1 MEVTSSSSNS
11 SLGNSQ
17 VANSSGAALNEH
29 LNDLRSFL
37 GAEAGTEAHFLTTTV
52 GDDVLELDRK
62 AIGAV
67 FRKLKDS
74 GRYDLF
80 LDVTAVDRLTLDGPA
95 APKRFD
101 VVYHLMSTQTKR
113 RLRVKT
119 RVGQEEA
126 VPSVTPIYRAAN
138 WFEREA
144 WDMFGVQFEGHP
156 NLTRLLTH
164 HEFVGHPLRKDYD
177 ADQQQ
182 HCSSALPLHFEPD
195 PSFTRTG
202 RQLVPLNIGPS
213 HPATHGTLRVMAE
226 VEGETIARANVEIGY
241 LHRCFEK
248 MAETHPYNQVIPYTD
263 RLNYCSAPL
272 NNVAYCKAVER
283 LLGVEI
289 PAKAQ
294 AMRVI
299 LSELSRIID
308 HFVCIGA
315 NAVDLGALTGFFH
328 LFKYRELVYTLFEK
342 LCGARLTVSLTRIGG
357 MANDAPPGWF
367 DDVRDAVKQI
377 REGVDELDGLLTGN
391 KIWKQR
397 TQGVGGVSVEDALSW
412 GYTGPCLRAAGLG
425 LDLRKDQPYYG
436 YDQLDFNIPVGTT
449 GDVYDRYLVR
459 VAEMRESLKIIEQVC
474 KNVPEGDYTIRD
486 KSIVLPEKKDVYGN
500 IEGLMNHFM
509 LVIKGLRPPVG
520 DIYDATEAANGELGF
535 YLVSDGSGRPYR
547 LKVRPPC
554 FAIYQS
560 FATCITGGLL
570 ADVISILGSMNLI
583 AGELDR

>member
-1 MEVTSSSSNS
+1 MEQIENLKSD
-11 SLGNSQ
+11 LSQ
-17 VANSSGAALNEH
+17 FASGA
-29 LNDLRSFL
+29 R
-37 GAEAGTEAHFLTTTV
+37 GAEALPPQTLEKFKFFTTPV
-52 GDDVLELDRK
+52 GDDVLEIPRE
-62 AIGAV
+62 AV
-67 FRKLKDS
+67 TALFRHLKES
-74 GRYDLF
+74 GRYDF
-80 LDVTAVDRLTLDGPA
+80 VMDVTCVDYPTRE
-95 APKRFD
+95 KRFD
-101 VVYHLMSTQTKR
+101 VVYHLFSSKTFS

-119 RVGQEEA
+119 QVGEGET
-126 VPSVTPIYRAAN
+126 VKSITGIYRAAN

-144 WDMFGVQFEGHP
+144 WDMFGVVFEGHP

-177 ADQQQ
+177 ADHQQ
-182 HCSSALPLHFEPD
+182 HCSVALPLHFAPD
-195 PSFTRTG
+195 AKRVGEG

-226 VEGETIARANVEIGY
+226 VDGETIARAGVEIGY

-283 LLGVEI
+283 MLGVEI
-289 PAKAQ
+289 PPKAQ

-308 HFVCIGA
+308 HIVCIGA

-328 LFKYRELVYTLFEK
+328 LFTYREMVYTLFEK

-357 MANDAPPGWF
+357 MANDAPEGWF
-367 DDVRDAVKQI
+367 DDVLDTVKKI
-377 REGVDELDGLLTGN
+377 RAGVDTLDGLLTGN
-391 KIWKQR
+391 KIWQQR
-397 TQGVGGVSVEDALSW
+397 TQGVGAISAEDAISW
-412 GYTGPCLRAAGLG
+412 GYTGPLLRAAGVG
-425 LDLRKDQPYYG
+425 LDLRKSQPYYM
-436 YDQLDFNIPVGTT
+436 YDQLDFKVPVGTT
-449 GDVYDRYLVR
+449 GDVFDRYLVR
-459 VAEMRESLKIIEQVC
+459 VAEMRESLSIIEQVC
-474 KNVPEGDYTIRD
+474 KNVPAGDYTIRD
-486 KSIVLPEKKDVYGN
+486 KSIVLPEKKEVYGN

-520 DIYDATEAANGELGF
+520 EIYDATEAANGELGF

-554 FAIYQS
+554 FSIYQS
-560 FATCITGGLL
+560 FPDQITGGLL
-570 ADVISILGSMNLI
+570 ADVIAILGSMNLI